1 MESGA
6 ESRGRILVVDDE
18 IGMCE
23 FLEFMLR
30 DEGYEVESAHSG
42 QEALEKLAEKD
53 YSLILADIKMPG
65 MDGLEMLRRIRE
77 IDSDAVVIV
86 MTAYASLDTAVK
98 AIKYNAYDYL
108 VKPFDDTDKVL
119 TIIERGLQKRRELME
134 TRNGL

>member
-1 MESGA
+1 MTDDT
-6 ESRGRILVVDDE
+6 ILIVDDSP
-18 IGMCE
+18 
-23 FLEFMLR
+23 FMLR
-30 DEGYEVESAHSG
+30 TMSFILEKAGYATATANSG